1 MIDLRTFLAQSADLS
16 DEVCLDAFAQNWTK
30 KPVRRGGALVFQ
42 GASATDEFIALEGRL
57 ASTICDPEGKEV
69 CVGFFVAPCVVT
81 PSIARTRDGVS
92 RVSVVATTDVSCARI
107 DAGLLTRLMISSQAV
122 RNWANGVLRDA
133 LSEKADREWCL
144 AALGG
149 AERLAWFRETYPG
162 CEDMFT
168 HSLIASFLGVTPVTL
183 SRLRASNRPG

>member
-1 MIDLRTFLAQSADLS
+1 M
-16 DEVCLDAFAQNWTK
+16 
-30 KPVRRGGALVFQ
+30 RRGGQLAVQ
-42 GASATDEFIALEGRL
+42 GAPANEEFIVLQGRI
-57 ASTICDPEGKEV
+57 ASTICDPEGTEV

-92 RVSVVATTDVSCARI
+92 RVSIVATTDVSCVRI
-107 DAGLLTRLMISSQAV
+107 DADLLTRLMISSQAV

-149 AERLAWFRETYPG
+149 SDLRT
-162 CEDMFT
+162 
-168 HSLIASFLGVTPVTL
+168 GV
-183 SRLRASNRPG
+183 R